1 MIRLIIIE
9 SIMLISKKD
18 TMGKY
23 RVKLSLLIIMS
34 PGSFPI
40 KGIWEAKSI
49 NNPSKTIAPPT
60 IKSILANESI

>member
-9 SIMLISKKD
+9 SMMLIIKKD

-23 RVKLSLLIIMS
+23 SVKLSLLIMIS
-34 PGSFPI
+34 PGSFPM
-40 KGIWEAKSI
+40 KGMWEEKSI
-49 NNPSKTIAPPT
+49 SNPSKTIAPPT